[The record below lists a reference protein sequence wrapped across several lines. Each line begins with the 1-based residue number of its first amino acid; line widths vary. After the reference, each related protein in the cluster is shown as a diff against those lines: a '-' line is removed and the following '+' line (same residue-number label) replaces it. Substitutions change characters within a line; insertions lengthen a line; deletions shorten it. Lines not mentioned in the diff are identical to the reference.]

1 MGDSLQ
7 QKVYQGI
14 LDDICCLSTSDYMDG
29 ICTKPF
35 VFEDYVYATDGHIMV
50 RFKKTNLSNFND
62 LPVSSVALKVIPLFS
77 DRNIDIDKTYSI
89 DIKDSIDMT
98 MFDWIVEGTIC
109 PECNGY
115 GHVEYKYT
123 DRKNHNHTKYV
134 NCPECDSECEIF
146 LADSRRYKKYHR
158 NPYCI
163 ISGMSFQSVY
173 IGIIT
178 QIAEAL
184 GKNTFHL
191 VHKTE
196 PNKACV
202 FTAGDVEILLMPKLL
217 DTDPDLG
224 DLVLF
229 TLD

>member
-1 MGDSLQ
+1 MENSLQ

-14 LDDICCLSTSDYMDG
+14 LDDICCLSSSDYLDG

-35 VFEDYVYATDGHIMV
+35 VFEDYVYATEGHIMV

-62 LPVSSVALKVIPLFS
+62 LPVADIAFKVIPLFS
-77 DRNIDIDKTYSI
+77 NRNIDKTYSI
-89 DIKDSIDMT
+89 DVKNSIDMT
-98 MFDWIVEGTIC
+98 TFNWITEGTIC
-109 PECNGY
+109 PECNGS
-115 GHVEYKYT
+115 GSVEYKYT
-123 DRKNHNHTKYV
+123 DRKNHSHTKDV
-134 NCPECDSECEIF
+134 FCPECDSEGEIF
-146 LADSRRYKKYHR
+146 LADSRRYKAYHSIE
-158 NPYCI
+158 YCI
-163 ISGMSFQSVY
+163 ISSIGFNTIY
-173 IGIIT
+173 IGMIT

-224 DLVLF
+224 DVVLF